1 MYLGFNKNLGR
12 GLRIHFNKRIGGK
25 KQFTQAEIKEKEKD
39 IFLNEISSIIDT
51 CLGDFLQY
59 CGYSNKTIEY
69 MINAVSDTSI
79 FFANAENDKLFN
91 QAAALQSEVKTILE
105 KVAFSN
111 VLTAKRREELTDKVF
126 EINSILE
133 KVTVEQNAYERI
145 LQIIA
150 NSQSKSLE
158 QIIKERDG
166 IGKYGKIIKNKTLNM
181 LKLAA
186 YTIFAFFVLSLII
199 AFLSK

>member
-1 MYLGFNKNLGR
+1 
-12 GLRIHFNKRIGGK
+12 
-25 KQFTQAEIKEKEKD
+25 
-39 IFLNEISSIIDT
+39 
-51 CLGDFLQY
+51 
-59 CGYSNKTIEY
+59 

-91 QAAALQSEVKTILE
+91 QAATLQSEVKTILE

-133 KVTVEQNAYERI
+133 KVTVEQNADERI

-150 NSQSKSLE
+150 NNQSKSLE

-166 IGKYGKIIKNKTLNM
+166 IGKYGKIIKNKALNM

>member
-1 MYLGFNKNLGR
+1 MYLGFSKNLG
-12 GLRIHFNKRIGGK
+12 GGFRIHFNKRIGGK

-39 IFLNEISSIIDT
+39 IFLNEISSVIDT

-79 FFANAENDKLFN
+79 FFTNAENDKLFN

-105 KVAFSN
+105 KV
-111 VLTAKRREELTDKVF
+111 
-126 EINSILE
+126 
-133 KVTVEQNAYERI
+133 TVEQNADERI

-150 NSQSKSLE
+150 NNQSKSLE
-158 QIIKERDG
+158 QIIKERNS

>member
-1 MYLGFNKNLGR
+1 
-12 GLRIHFNKRIGGK
+12 
-25 KQFTQAEIKEKEKD
+25 
-39 IFLNEISSIIDT
+39 
-51 CLGDFLQY
+51 
-59 CGYSNKTIEY
+59 
-69 MINAVSDTSI
+69 
-79 FFANAENDKLFN
+79 
-91 QAAALQSEVKTILE
+91 
-105 KVAFSN
+105 VAFSN

-133 KVTVEQNAYERI
+133 KVTVEQNADERI

-150 NSQSKSLE
+150 NNQSKSLE

-166 IGKYGKIIKNKTLNM
+166 IGKYGKIIKNKALNM